1 LSAQERQARF
11 ERIENLRE
19 EVMQDGR
26 RIARDRLSSIYQGAI
41 DAAIS
46 NITDP
51 DSPDRGEAVAGATI
65 YFRRLGAGPFENL
78 LRDVARAS
86 VIPIAEAEFA
96 ELFERRGLPG
106 YATRQG
112 SEWETFLQE
121 YLDSRRDLFTGPV
134 QQTTRARVMAVVND
148 VMTDD
153 DFRLAG
159 IDRIADEMNDRI
171 VGITRN
177 RAEVTART
185 EVISGSNRASQVAA
199 ERFQSEQQV
208 GMVKEWITA
217 QDGRVRGTD
226 PDDEFDHVSADGQIV
241 PLKKPFRV
249 SGELL
254 MHPGDV
260 SRGASA
266 GNVIQCRGTQA
277 SLFREDVPESD
288 ITMT

>member
-1 LSAQERQARF
+1 
-11 ERIENLRE
+11 
-19 EVMQDGR
+19 MQDGW
-26 RIARDRLSSIYQGAI
+26 RIARDRLSNIYQGAI
-41 DAAIS
+41 DAAIG

-51 DSPDRGEAVAGATI
+51 DNPDRGEAVAGATI
-65 YFRRLGAGPFENL
+65 YFRRLGTGPFEDL
-78 LRDVARAS
+78 LRNVARAA
-86 VIPIAEAEFA
+86 VIPIAEAEYA
-96 ELFERRGLPG
+96 QLFKRRGLPG

-112 SEWETFLQE
+112 GEWGEFLNE
-121 YLDSRRDLFTGPV
+121 YLKSREDLFTGPV
-134 QQTTRARVMAVVND
+134 QQTTRQKVMSVVQE
-148 VMTDD
+148 VMQDED
-153 DFRLAG
+153 LKRAG
-159 IDRIADEMNDRI
+159 IDRIANEMEERI
-171 VGITRN
+171 AGITRS

-208 GMVKEWITA
+208 GMVKEWISA

>member
-1 LSAQERQARF
+1 ME
-11 ERIENLRE
+11 
-19 EVMQDGR
+19 DGR
-26 RIARDRLSSIYQGAI
+26 EIARRRLGDIYQGAI
-41 DAAIS
+41 EAAVA
-46 NITDP
+46 NNTDP
-51 DSPDRGEAVAGATI
+51 DDPNRGELVAGATI
-65 YFRRLGAGPFENL
+65 FFRRLGAGPFEDL
-78 LRDVARAS
+78 VTELARSS
-86 VIPIAEAEFA
+86 VISIAEQEFA
-96 ELFERRGLPG
+96 DLFEKRGLPAH
-106 YATRQG
+106 ATRQE
-112 SEWETFLQE
+112 SEWEEFLQE

-134 QQTTRARVMAVVND
+134 QQTTRTEVMSVVND
-148 VMTDD
+148 VMTDEE
-153 DFRLAG
+153 FRLAG

-171 VGITRN
+171 EGITRT

-185 EVISGSNRASQVAA
+185 EVISGSNRASQVTA

-226 PDDEFDHVSADGQIV
+226 PSDKFDHVSADGQIV

-277 SLFREDVPESD
+277 SLFRQDVDESD
-288 ITMT
+288 ILMT